1 MAFDYC
7 TARGNFGDTQQPV
20 RRVNHFKKSASQ
32 AKFATSQSPKRGES
46 KTQKKSQKV
55 DSPSNRQ
62 SATNVSNRSAANL
75 DL

>member
-32 AKFATSQSPKRGES
+32 VKFTTSQSPKRGNS
-46 KTQKKSQKV
+46 QAQTKGQKA
-55 DSPSNRQ
+55 DSPSNKQ
-62 SATNVSNRSAANL
+62 SATNMSNRSAANL